1 MPARVLVVDDTPLN
15 VKLLVA
21 KLAAEY
27 YLVESAVDGPSAIAA
42 VKTFQPD
49 IVLLDVMM
57 PGMDG
62 FEVCRRLK
70 SDRAS
75 AHIPIVMVTA
85 LSDQADRI
93 RGLDAGADDFLT
105 KPVDDIALFA
115 RVRSLVR
122 IKTMTDELR
131 LRRETETQL
140 GALAEPDEGAAD
152 QPRPVVLLVEDSS
165 FDAAAAKKALRAE
178 VDIVDAADADAA
190 LKIASDPAV
199 AIDLAIVS
207 LELRDGAG
215 LRVASGLRAL
225 DRTRRTP
232 VLALAEPEDRSIVA
246 KSLELGV
253 TDYLLKPIDSSELLV
268 RARTQ
273 IRRKR
278 FQDRLHASY
287 HRTVAM
293 AATDELTGLF
303 NRRYMMSHLENVLR
317 RSVGSGR
324 PVSLMMID
332 LDHFKGI
339 NDSLGHQAGD
349 KVLAEIARRIAQ
361 SVRGVDLS
369 ARYGGE
375 EFIVV
380 MPDTDPA
387 GAAIVSERVRH
398 AISDVPIQ
406 VDAKPLSMTVSI
418 GVASGEP
425 ASGAEALIRRA
436 DTALYDAKNT
446 GRNRVIAAG

>member
-21 KLAAEY
+21 KLTAEY

-42 VKTFQPD
+42 VKAFQPD

-70 SDRAS
+70 ADRTS
-75 AHIPIVMVTA
+75 QHIPIVMVTA

-122 IKTMTDELR
+122 IKTMSDELR
-131 LRRETETQL
+131 LRRETESQL
-140 GALAEPDEGAAD
+140 GALAEAEEITAD
-152 QPRPVVLLVEDSS
+152 LPRPIVLLVEDLT
-165 FDAAAAKKALRAE
+165 FDALAAKKALAGE
-178 VDIVDAADADAA
+178 IDVIEASDADVA
-190 LKIASDPAV
+190 LKLAGEPSTS
-199 AIDLAIVS
+199 IDLAIVS
-207 LELRDGAG
+207 LELKGGEG

-232 VLALAEPEDRSIVA
+232 ILALAEPEDRSIVA

-253 TDYLLKPIDSSELLV
+253 TDYLLKPINSSELLV

-273 IRRKR
+273 IRRKH

-317 RSVGSGR
+317 RSIGSGR

-332 LDHFKGI
+332 LDHFKEV
-339 NDSLGHQAGD
+339 NDTRGHQTGD
-349 KVLAEIARRIAQ
+349 KVLTEIARRIGQ

-380 MPDTDPA
+380 MPDTDCA
-387 GAAIVSERVRH
+387 GAAVVAERVRH
-398 AISDVPIQ
+398 AVGDHPIWVDGLSLRIS
-406 VDAKPLSMTVSI
+406 VSI
-418 GVASGEP
+418 GIASGEP
-425 ASGAEALIRRA
+425 TSGAEALIRRA
-436 DTALYDAKNT
+436 DQALYNAKKA

>member
-21 KLAAEY
+21 KLSAEFY
-27 YLVESAVDGPSAIAA
+27 VVQSAVDGPSALEAIAS
-42 VKTFQPD
+42 FQPD

-62 FEVCRRLK
+62 FEVCRRVK
-70 SDRAS
+70 SNKPT

-85 LSDQADRI
+85 LSDPSDRV
-93 RGLDAGADDFLT
+93 RGLDSGADDFLT

-122 IKTMTDELR
+122 IKTMSDELR
-131 LRRETETQL
+131 LRRETEAQL
-140 GALAEPDEGAAD
+140 GALAEAD
-152 QPRPVVLLVEDSS
+152 DLDTSHRRAKVLLVEESS
-165 FDAAAAKKALRAE
+165 FDLQAVAKALGGSMDL
-178 VDIVDAADADAA
+178 VTVGDPTAA
-190 LKIASDPAV
+190 LDTASRADLD
-199 AIDLAIVS
+199 IDLAIVS
-207 LELRDGAG
+207 LDFANDGG

-232 VLALAEPEDRSIVA
+232 ILALVEPEERALVA

-253 TDYLLKPIDSSELLV
+253 TDYLLKPIDQNELAA

-273 IRRKR
+273 IKRKW

-303 NRRYMMSHLENVLR
+303 NRRYMLSHLENVLR
-317 RSVGSGR
+317 RSAGTGR
-324 PVSLMMID
+324 PVSVMMID
-332 LDHFKGI
+332 LDYFKAV
-339 NDSLGHQAGD
+339 NDTHGHQVGD
-349 KVLAEIARRIAQ
+349 RVLAEVARRIGQ
-361 SVRGVDLS
+361 SVRGVDLA

-375 EFIVV
+375 EFMVV
-380 MPDTDPA
+380 MPDTDMA
-387 GAAIVSERVRH
+387 GAQVVAERLRQSIAH
-398 AISDVPIQ
+398 RPIDVGT
-406 VDAKPLSMTVSI
+406 AKIDMTVSV
-418 GVASGEP
+418 GLAADEP
-425 ASGAEALIRRA
+425 TIGAEALIKKA
-436 DTALYDAKNT
+436 DEALYKAKKG
-446 GRNRVIAAG
+446 GRNRIDEVG

>member
-21 KLAAEY
+21 KLTAEY
-27 YLVESAVDGPSAIAA
+27 YLVESAVDGPSALAA

-49 IVLLDVMM
+49 IVLLDIMM

-70 SDRAS
+70 ADRAS
-75 AHIPIVMVTA
+75 QHIPIVMVTA

-115 RVRSLVR
+115 RVRSLIR
-122 IKTMTDELR
+122 IKTMSDELR
-131 LRRETETQL
+131 LRRETESQL
-140 GALAEPDEGAAD
+140 GALAEAEEIAD
-152 QPRPVVLLVEDSS
+152 DLPRPVVLLVEDST
-165 FDAAAAKKALRAE
+165 FDALAAKKALAGE
-178 VDIVDAADADAA
+178 IDVIEAGDADVA
-190 LKIASDPAV
+190 LKLAGEPST

-207 LELRDGAG
+207 LELNGGEG

-232 VLALAEPEDRSIVA
+232 ILALAEPEGRSIVA

-273 IRRKR
+273 IKRKR

-317 RSVGSGR
+317 RSIGSGR

-332 LDHFKGI
+332 LDHFKEI
-339 NDSLGHQAGD
+339 NDTRGHQTGD
-349 KVLAEIARRIAQ
+349 KVLTEIARRIGQ

-380 MPDTDPA
+380 MPDTDGA
-387 GAAIVSERVRH
+387 GAAVVAERVRH
-398 AISDVPIQ
+398 AVGDQPIKVDGLALSIS
-406 VDAKPLSMTVSI
+406 VSI
-418 GVASGEP
+418 GIASGEP

-436 DTALYDAKNT
+436 DQALYDAKKA

>member
-21 KLAAEY
+21 KLTAEY
-27 YLVESAVDGPSAIAA
+27 YRVESAVDGPSAIAA
-42 VKTFQPD
+42 VKAFQPD
-49 IVLLDVMM
+49 IVLLDIMM

-70 SDRAS
+70 GDRAS
-75 AHIPIVMVTA
+75 QHIPIVMVTA

-122 IKTMTDELR
+122 IKTMSDELR
-131 LRRETETQL
+131 LRRETESQL
-140 GALAEPDEGAAD
+140 GALAEADEIAD
-152 QPRPVVLLVEDSS
+152 NLPRPVVLLVEDST
-165 FDAAAAKKALRAE
+165 FDALAAKKALASE
-178 VDIVDAADADAA
+178 IDVIEAGDVDVA
-190 LKIASDPAV
+190 LRLAGEPSTS
-199 AIDLAIVS
+199 IDLAIVS
-207 LELRDGAG
+207 LELNGGEG

-232 VLALAEPEDRSIVA
+232 ILALAEPEDRSVVA

-253 TDYLLKPIDSSELLV
+253 TDYLLKQIDPSELLV

-273 IRRKR
+273 IKRKR

-317 RSVGSGR
+317 RSIGLGR

-332 LDHFKGI
+332 LDHFKEI
-339 NDSLGHQAGD
+339 NDTHGHQTGD
-349 KVLAEIARRIAQ
+349 KVLTEIARRIGQ

-380 MPDTDPA
+380 MPDTDGA
-387 GAAIVSERVRH
+387 GAAVVAERVRH
-398 AISDVPIQ
+398 AVGDQPIKAESLALRIS
-406 VDAKPLSMTVSI
+406 VSI
-418 GVASGEP
+418 GIASGEP

-436 DTALYDAKNT
+436 DQALYDAKKA